1 MVRGNVII
9 DVIISRRSFVFG
21 QSHAKVSAGFTN
33 VGSLAVAAY
42 DLVPCPGGGGGLP
55 YNRLMGMRRWM
66 VSHFHHWIDHNGV
79 AFSIELPQWGG
90 TFSDFWG
97 KKVLYFYG

>member
-33 VGSLAVAAY
+33 VSSLAVAAY
-42 DLVPCPGGGGGLP
+42 DLVPYPGGVLP
-55 YNRLMGMRRWM
+55 YKRLMGMRRWM
-66 VSHFHHWIDHNGV
+66 VSHFHDIDSCFALLVVCGPLQSFVVNV
-79 AFSIELPQWGG
+79 C
-90 TFSDFWG
+90 T
-97 KKVLYFYG
+97 LYILGP

>member
-9 DVIISRRSFVFG
+9 DVIICRRSFVFG
-21 QSHAKVSAGFTN
+21 QSHAKISARFTN
-33 VGSLAVAAY
+33 VSSLAVAAY
-42 DLVPCPGGGGGLP
+42 DLVPCPGGRGALP
-55 YNRLMGMRRWM
+55 YKRLMEMRRWM
-66 VSHFHHWIDHNGV
+66 VSHFHDWIDHNGV

-97 KKVLYFYG
+97 KKVLHIYG